1 GRRHRRARAGRRR
14 RHRAR
19 GGGGRGGGAGNPAG
33 AGGLAS
39 GPEPG
44 GGARP
49 GQGHHRQARHPR
61 RGAAAGAGRVR
72 HLPIAVP
79 RGLAHRR
86 ATRHVP
92 HSTRHGG
99 AAGPAAGAG
108 GAGSGRQPGAV
119 GHHHRRAGDPR
130 DRGGHLDLLPRPE
143 LHGGGPDRSART
155 AAGAGGWRLM
165 ADPRPGRRRWGTRC
179 WGTRRRAPRWRD
191 RGAAPIEL
199 AIVWPA
205 ILLLVFGAVQVATYF
220 TARTVALSAAQVGV
234 TAARGYDATD
244 ADGRDRAEAFLAQA
258 GDWLVDWQVIGP
270 VRDETTGQ

>member
-1 GRRHRRARAGRRR
+1 
-14 RHRAR
+14 
-19 GGGGRGGGAGNPAG
+19 
-33 AGGLAS
+33 
-39 GPEPG
+39 
-44 GGARP
+44 
-49 GQGHHRQARHPR
+49 
-61 RGAAAGAGRVR
+61 
-72 HLPIAVP
+72 
-79 RGLAHRR
+79 
-86 ATRHVP
+86 
-92 HSTRHGG
+92 
-99 AAGPAAGAG
+99 
-108 GAGSGRQPGAV
+108 
-119 GHHHRRAGDPR
+119 
-130 DRGGHLDLLPRPE
+130 
-143 LHGGGPDRSART
+143 
-155 AAGAGGWRLM
+155 M

-270 VRDETTGQ
+270 VRDETTGQVTVTVTGDALTLVPGYNWEVRQTAHGTIERFSTP